1 LKILLR
7 VNNFG
12 EKRFLKD
19 MDKGKKV
26 KWWEEGDRFLGLGE
40 YERAIECYN
49 KAIELNSGDAVAWFG
64 KGKACYKLGRYK
76 EAIDCFRR
84 VRELVGNDILGL
96 EAFEYL
102 SKTLR
107 EYIDYLRSVRGK

>member
-1 LKILLR
+1 
-7 VNNFG
+7 
-12 EKRFLKD
+12 
-19 MDKGKKV
+19 MDKGNMV
-26 KWWEEGDRFLGLGE
+26 NWREEGDGFFDLGE

-49 KAIELNSGDAVAWFG
+49 VAWFG

-76 EAIDCFRR
+76 EAIDCFGK

>member
-1 LKILLR
+1 
-7 VNNFG
+7 
-12 EKRFLKD
+12 
-19 MDKGKKV
+19 MDKGNMV
-26 KWWEEGDRFLGLGE
+26 KWREEGDRFFDLGE

-49 KAIELNSGDAVAWFG
+49 VAWFG

-76 EAIDCFRR
+76 EAIDCFGR

-107 EYIDYLRSVRGK
+107 EYIDYLRSVRGR

>member
-1 LKILLR
+1 
-7 VNNFG
+7 
-12 EKRFLKD
+12 
-19 MDKGKKV
+19 MDKGNMV
-26 KWWEEGDRFLGLGE
+26 NWREEGDRFFDLGE

-49 KAIELNSGDAVAWFG
+49 VAWLG
-64 KGKACYKLGRYK
+64 KGKACYKLRRYK
-76 EAIDCFRR
+76 EAIDCFGK

-107 EYIDYLRSVRGK
+107 EYIDYLRSVRGR

>member
-1 LKILLR
+1 L
-7 VNNFG
+7 
-12 EKRFLKD
+12 EKKFLED
-19 MDKGKKV
+19 MDKGNMV
-26 KWWEEGDRFLGLGE
+26 KWREEGDRFFDLGE

-49 KAIELNSGDAVAWFG
+49 KAIESNSEDAVAWFG

-76 EAIDCFRR
+76 EAIDCFGK

-107 EYIDYLRSVRGK
+107 EYIDYLRSVRGR

>member
-1 LKILLR
+1 
-7 VNNFG
+7 
-12 EKRFLKD
+12 
-19 MDKGKKV
+19 MDKGNMV
-26 KWWEEGDRFLGLGE
+26 NWREEGDRFFDLGE

-49 KAIELNSGDAVAWFG
+49 KAIESNSEDVVAWLG

-76 EAIDCFRR
+76 EAIDCFGK

>member
-1 LKILLR
+1 
-7 VNNFG
+7 
-12 EKRFLKD
+12 
-19 MDKGKKV
+19 MDKGNMV
-26 KWWEEGDRFLGLGE
+26 NWREEGDRFFDLRE

-49 KAIELNSGDAVAWFG
+49 VAWFG

-76 EAIDCFRR
+76 EAIDCFGR

-107 EYIDYLRSVRGK
+107 EYIDYLRSVRGKIRSFTFALY